1 MARRVKAMAETVAT
15 LLELQEAVKKFV
27 DTRDWNRYHNPKD
40 LAISI
45 AIESAELLEIFQW
58 KSEASLKNGANE
70 ILRNRVAEEL
80 ADIIIYCAN
89 LANIVD
95 LDLGIAVS
103 RKLTVN
109 EAKYPAEKVRDSRK
123 WEDVIQKRG

>member
-1 MARRVKAMAETVAT
+1 MAETVAT
-15 LLELQEAVKKFV
+15 LLDLQEAVKKFME
-27 DTRDWNRYHNPKD
+27 TRDWNRYHNPKD

-45 AIESAELLEIFQW
+45 AIESAELLEVFQW
-58 KSEASLKNGANE
+58 RSESSLKKGGDEN
-70 ILRNRVAEEL
+70 LRSRIAEEL

-89 LANIVD
+89 LANCAD

-103 RKLTVN
+103 RKLSIN
-109 EAKYPAEKVRDSRK
+109 ETKYPAEKMRDSRK